1 MSRLENRMDR
11 RAFLGTA
18 GVSALAL
25 ASGTRPGTAATG
37 TGEDF
42 SYEIT
47 RTEAEWRE
55 RLSEEEF
62 RVLRKG
68 ETELPGTSP
77 LADDMRDGEFHC
89 RGCDLNVYTSR
100 WRAPV
105 DKGWVFFA
113 HAVPNSVLTGIDGPQ
128 EVYGMGDDWPSLI
141 ESHCRRCGSHL
152 GHILLV
158 EGEVLHCINGTALD
172 FVPSQV

>member
-1 MSRLENRMDR
+1 MNRR
-11 RAFLGTA
+11 TFVSA
-18 GVSALAL
+18 GGLSALAV
-25 ASGTRPGTAATG
+25 ASGPPAASAATG
-37 TGEDF
+37 TGKDF
-42 SYEIT
+42 TYEVT
-47 RTEAEWRE
+47 RTEAEWRA

-62 RVLRKG
+62 RILREG

-77 LADDMRDGEFHC
+77 LADDMRAGDFHC
-89 RGCDLNVYTSR
+89 RGCDLQVYDSD

-128 EVYGMGDDWPSLI
+128 DVYGMDADWPNLI
-141 ESHCRRCGSHL
+141 EAHCRRCGSHL

-172 FVPSQV
+172 FAPSDV